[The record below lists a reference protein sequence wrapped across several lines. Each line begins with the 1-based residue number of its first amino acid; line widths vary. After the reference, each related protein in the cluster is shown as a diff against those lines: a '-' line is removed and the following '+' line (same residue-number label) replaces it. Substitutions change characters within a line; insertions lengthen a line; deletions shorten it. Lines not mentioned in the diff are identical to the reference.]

1 MNYKKLKML
10 QQNYEKDQNTKLSW
24 DMLENMKADQ
34 FISNKEDDF
43 DPGLLLDEEDMQNDF
58 VAYDKMIVDNFNGN
72 KKNELGLSDVRKREV
87 VRI

>member
-1 MNYKKLKML
+1 ML

-72 KKNELGLSDVRKREV
+72 KKNEQGLSDVRKREV
-87 VRI
+87 VRN